1 MSDPTTTPAASVA
14 TIPDRRRPSVLAG
27 ALLGLIW
34 LYKKLLSP
42 VLPAVL
48 GPSCGCRFHPTC
60 SHYAAEAV
68 RTHGA
73 IRGAWLAVRR
83 LLKCTPLHPGGFD
96 PVPAPGELR
105 RPPSCTRLKNA
116 RSENGGR
123 TQDRRDMQDC
133 LSVSPSSTLPGLPLS

>member
-1 MSDPTTTPAASVA
+1 MSEPTTIPVASVA
-14 TIPDRRRPSVLAG
+14 TIPDRRRPSILAG

-34 LYKKLLSP
+34 LYRKLVSP
-42 VLPAVL
+42 VLPAIF

-73 IRGAWLAVRR
+73 IRGAWIAARR

-96 PVPAPGELR
+96 PVPAPGQL
-105 RPPSCTRLKNA
+105 RPPPTCVRMK
-116 RSENGGR
+116 NGGR
-123 TQDRRDMQDC
+123 TQDRRDMQERKTVSR
-133 LSVSPSSTLPGLPLS
+133 LPLLQVSPRLPLS